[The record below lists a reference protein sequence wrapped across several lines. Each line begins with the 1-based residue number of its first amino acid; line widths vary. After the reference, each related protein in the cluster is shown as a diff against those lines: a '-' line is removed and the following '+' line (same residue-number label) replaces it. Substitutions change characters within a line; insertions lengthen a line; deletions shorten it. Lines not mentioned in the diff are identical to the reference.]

1 MNHFPSEWFHFTDHK
16 EIRRLRQAVSET
28 TSFKVE
34 ITVAVLLAIA
44 SAFFD
49 TYLSEWSICVKILV
63 FLIIGVSVIY
73 LFNRQAV
80 KQLFSDSIMLG
91 VKQAVTIF
99 DEEVVYDIMVA
110 AEYCNHL
117 DTLNTKTKEDTL
129 NTKTKDDQ
137 LAIHLASFYC
147 LEIKYYIQEAQMK
160 LSRMRAE
167 ASIIFGDQHSQIS
180 LERVENAI
188 ALIGV
193 IKEKSGVHVGY
204 PNDEFDQFVKDISDI
219 RSK

>member
-1 MNHFPSEWFHFTDHK
+1 MNHFPSEWFHFTGHK

-117 DTLNTKTKEDTL
+117 DTLNTKTR
-129 NTKTKDDQ
+129 DDQ
-137 LAIHLASFYC
+137 LAIHLASFYS

-188 ALIGV
+188 ALISV
-193 IKEKSGVHVGY
+193 IKEKSGVHVDY
-204 PNDEFDQFVKDISDI
+204 PNNEFDQFVKDISDI
-219 RSK
+219 RSSDIRSKYK

>member
-117 DTLNTKTKEDTL
+117 DTLNTKTR
-129 NTKTKDDQ
+129 DDQ
-137 LAIHLASFYC
+137 LAIHLASFYS

-219 RSK
+219 RSKYK

>member
-117 DTLNTKTKEDTL
+117 DTLNTKTR
-129 NTKTKDDQ
+129 DDQ
-137 LAIHLASFYC
+137 LAIHLASFYS

-188 ALIGV
+188 ALISV
-193 IKEKSGVHVGY
+193 IKEKSGVHVDY
-204 PNDEFDQFVKDISDI
+204 PNNEFDQFVKDISDI
-219 RSK
+219 RSSDIRSKYK

>member
-63 FLIIGVSVIY
+63 FLIICVSVIY

-99 DEEVVYDIMVA
+99 DEEVVYGIMVA

-117 DTLNTKTKEDTL
+117 DTLNTKTK
-129 NTKTKDDQ
+129 DDQ
-137 LAIHLASFYC
+137 LVIHLASFYS

-188 ALIGV
+188 ALISV
-193 IKEKSGVHVGY
+193 IKEKSGVHVED
-204 PNDEFDQFVKDISDI
+204 PNNEYNQFVSDISDI
-219 RSK
+219 RSKCK

>member
-28 TSFKVE
+28 TSFKFE

-117 DTLNTKTKEDTL
+117 DTLNTKTK
-129 NTKTKDDQ
+129 DDQ

-204 PNDEFDQFVKDISDI
+204 PNNEFDQFVKDISDI
-219 RSK
+219 RSKYK

>member
-63 FLIIGVSVIY
+63 FLIICVSVIY

-117 DTLNTKTKEDTL
+117 DTLNTKTKED
-129 NTKTKDDQ
+129 Q
-137 LAIHLASFYC
+137 LAIHLASFYS

-188 ALIGV
+188 ALISV
-193 IKEKSGVHVGY
+193 IKEKSGVHFDY
-204 PNDEFDQFVKDISDI
+204 PNNEFDQFVKDISDI
-219 RSK
+219 RSKYK